1 MKFKWGSCFIL
12 FIVIVITAFGIFEKR
27 TYTNIAEDK
36 SYLDE
41 LYVAQL
47 PENICLEETENL
59 SVNLPQVPVI
69 IRVSV
74 LEDVEHIGGTS
85 RQLVK
90 VEDVYKGTEPA
101 VGQDIYLTCSRW
113 SLSLYSEP
121 YSIERGFV
129 NIMEVGEEY

>member
-12 FIVIVITAFGIFEKR
+12 FIVIVITVFGIFEKR

-59 SVNLPQVPVI
+59 SVAYRRNKQA
-69 IRVSV
+69 
-74 LEDVEHIGGTS
+74 T
-85 RQLVK
+85 
-90 VEDVYKGTEPA
+90 
-101 VGQDIYLTCSRW
+101 GQSGRCL
-113 SLSLYSEP
+113 
-121 YSIERGFV
+121 
-129 NIMEVGEEY
+129 

>member
-1 MKFKWGSCFIL
+1 MKCKWGSCFIL
-12 FIVIVITAFGIFEKR
+12 LIVIVITVFGIFEKR

-74 LEDVEHIGGTS
+74 LGDVEHIGGTS

-90 VEDVYKGTEPA
+90 V
-101 VGQDIYLTCSRW
+101 
-113 SLSLYSEP
+113 
-121 YSIERGFV
+121 
-129 NIMEVGEEY
+129 

>member
-12 FIVIVITAFGIFEKR
+12 FIVIVITVFGIFEKR

-74 LEDVEHIGGTS
+74 LGDVEHID
-85 RQLVK
+85 QLVIVK
-90 VEDVYKGTEPA
+90 P
-101 VGQDIYLTCSRW
+101 
-113 SLSLYSEP
+113 
-121 YSIERGFV
+121 
-129 NIMEVGEEY
+129 

>member
-12 FIVIVITAFGIFEKR
+12 LIVIAITVFGIFEKR

-59 SVNLPQVPVI
+59 SVNLPHTGICTGRCGAYRRNKQA
-69 IRVSV
+69 
-74 LEDVEHIGGTS
+74 T
-85 RQLVK
+85 
-90 VEDVYKGTEPA
+90 
-101 VGQDIYLTCSRW
+101 GQSGRCL
-113 SLSLYSEP
+113 
-121 YSIERGFV
+121 
-129 NIMEVGEEY
+129 

>member
-1 MKFKWGSCFIL
+1 M
-12 FIVIVITAFGIFEKR
+12 ITVFGIFEKR

-74 LEDVEHIGGTS
+74 LGCGAYRRNKQAT
-85 RQLVK
+85 
-90 VEDVYKGTEPA
+90 
-101 VGQDIYLTCSRW
+101 GQSGRCL
-113 SLSLYSEP
+113 
-121 YSIERGFV
+121 
-129 NIMEVGEEY
+129 

>member
-12 FIVIVITAFGIFEKR
+12 LIVIAITVFGIFEKR

-59 SVNLPQVPVI
+59 SVNLD
-69 IRVSV
+69 RKSV
-74 LEDVEHIGGTS
+74 V
-85 RQLVK
+85 
-90 VEDVYKGTEPA
+90 
-101 VGQDIYLTCSRW
+101 
-113 SLSLYSEP
+113 
-121 YSIERGFV
+121 
-129 NIMEVGEEY
+129 

>member
-1 MKFKWGSCFIL
+1 MVYLK
-12 FIVIVITAFGIFEKR
+12 KR

-74 LEDVEHIGGTS
+74 LGDVGAYRRNKQAT
-85 RQLVK
+85 
-90 VEDVYKGTEPA
+90 
-101 VGQDIYLTCSRW
+101 GQSGRCL
-113 SLSLYSEP
+113 
-121 YSIERGFV
+121 
-129 NIMEVGEEY
+129 

>member
-12 FIVIVITAFGIFEKR
+12 FIVIVITVFGIFEKR

-59 SVNLPQVPVI
+59 SGKFTAGPSYYTGICTGRCGAYRRNKQA
-69 IRVSV
+69 
-74 LEDVEHIGGTS
+74 T
-85 RQLVK
+85 
-90 VEDVYKGTEPA
+90 
-101 VGQDIYLTCSRW
+101 GQSGRCL
-113 SLSLYSEP
+113 
-121 YSIERGFV
+121 
-129 NIMEVGEEY
+129 